1 LPRTIGFVKSMPMTL
16 VRVNII
22 PVDVG
27 FGFGVVVGVGI
38 AIDVDVWC
46 EPVCTVCG
54 TGVIRVLVGSRVKWE
69 RQPRKIGRS
78 GRQVVEWQWHIR
90 KGNPFPGV

>member
-16 VRVNII
+16 VRVNIG

-46 EPVCTVCG
+46 EPVCTDCG
-54 TGVIRVLVGSRVKWE
+54 TGVTRVLVGSRVERE
-69 RQPRKIGRS
+69 RQPLEIGRS
-78 GRQVVEWQWHIR
+78 GWQVVEWQWHIR
-90 KGNPFPGV
+90 GGNPLPGV